1 MKKIVKFLALSLAI
15 ALSIPAMKASAA
27 QIQTQPPEPRFQI
40 RVNRVANCVT
50 VYEKDETGAY
60 TLPYRSFACSVGKK
74 IEYTPLG
81 TFRTSDYYDW
91 RLMVDGSYGQYAI
104 RFNRSILFHSVPYF
118 SNRPDDLEIDQF
130 NLLGE
135 NASLGC
141 VRMSVADVKWL
152 YTNCP
157 KGTEVIVYD
166 DAENPGP
173 LGKPVQMKTIT
184 NLPFSGWDPTD
195 DRQENP
201 WHQYKPT
208 LYLKKDMGDGVLYMF
223 QGTTQEQLKDYIGTI
238 NWNGV
243 DLPEDKYE
251 VTMNGRYDLNQSGV
265 YHVWVSV
272 FDDAGI
278 MTQKQFVL
286 AVVPN
291 PKEQVI
297 EQSANETIVQA
308 TVQTNN

>member
-1 MKKIVKFLALSLAI
+1 MKKLVKFLALSLAFFL
-15 ALSIPAMKASAA
+15 AVPAMKTSAA
-27 QIQTQPPEPRFQI
+27 QIQTPAQDLKYQI

-50 VYEKDETGAY
+50 VYEKDATGAY
-60 TLPYRSFACSVGKK
+60 TLPYRSLACSVGKN
-74 IEYTPLG
+74 IEDTPLG

-104 RFNRSILFHSVPYF
+104 RFNKGILFHSVPYY
-118 SNRPDDLEIDQF
+118 SDRPDDLEIEQF

-166 DAENPGP
+166 DAKNPGP

-195 DRQENP
+195 DRPENP
-201 WHQYKPT
+201 WNAYKPT

-223 QGTTQEQLKDYIGTI
+223 QGTTQEGIKDYIVTI
-238 NWNGV
+238 NWGGI
-243 DLPEDKYE
+243 DLPTDKYE

-265 YHVWVSV
+265 YRVWVSV
-272 FDDAGI
+272 FDESGI
-278 MTQKQFVL
+278 MTQKEFIL

-291 PKEQVI
+291 PKEQIV
-297 EQSANETIVQA
+297 EQTANSTVVQN